1 MDSMDIKGL
10 ENLMNLRPEANKYTQ
25 WGIEFNPFPRSGTAN
40 INGTDGI
47 NISLAPFNVQVEQ
60 EINRFI
66 MDSFALNGV
75 DNKDQFISATIVG
88 DYGSGKTQLLMY
100 VRGVLNTIREGH
112 KFLKPYTIYI
122 DNPGGTILEFI
133 GSIIAKIGEENIRK
147 YVWNHIIEVIMSDD
161 DVKSRIKTMAPTQ
174 GMLWQEEGESPD
186 PFDKANTVSYKRFLD
201 AILRNM
207 STPNRKKF
215 DGYFSGI
222 VKSILEKDTSDTTVA
237 YYFYDFISSDFGIN
251 KTWEALTSGN
261 LKQVTGKEFAIIKYI
276 IKLLK
281 REGYTHVYILV
292 DEFEDLTE
300 GRLTKVQLDN
310 YIHNLRTLLDKQR
323 EWCLLFAMNP
333 LALDRLK
340 KVSPPLAD
348 RISVR
353 QINLDNLQ
361 KEEMKSL
368 LEKYLSLANYQGET
382 PIQQDA
388 MDYILK
394 VCDGNPRRILK
405 VTFSLFESAASLGVK
420 VINKEFVENNIPS
433 F

>member
-1 MDSMDIKGL
+1 MSDELKGL
-10 ENLMNLRPEANKYTQ
+10 EGLLDLQPQENKYAQ

-40 INGTDGI
+40 INGSDWV
-47 NISLAPFNVQVEQ
+47 NRSLVPFNAVIQQ

-66 MDSFALNGV
+66 NDSFAANKV
-75 DNKDQFISATIVG
+75 DEKDQFISATIVG

-100 VRGVLNTIREGH
+100 VRGILNRIRDGH
-112 KFLKPYTIYI
+112 KFLKPYTIYL
-122 DNPGGTILEFI
+122 DNPGGSILEFI

-147 YVWNHIIEVIMSDD
+147 YVWNHIIEEIMQND
-161 DVKSRIKTMAPTQ
+161 DVKSKIKMMAPTQ
-174 GMLWQEEGESPD
+174 GLLWQEEGESPD
-186 PFDKANTVSYKRFLD
+186 PFNEANTVSYKRFLD

-215 DGYFSGI
+215 DAYFSGI
-222 VKSILEKDTSDTTVA
+222 VRTILEKDTQDTTVA
-237 YYFYDFISSDFGIN
+237 FYFYDFISSDFGIN
-251 KTWEALTSGN
+251 KTWEALTSGS

-300 GRLTKVQLDN
+300 GRLTKAQLDN

-361 KEEMKSL
+361 REEMKNL
-368 LEKYLSLANYQGET
+368 IEKYLSLADYQGET
-382 PIQQDA
+382 PIRQDA

-405 VTFSLFESAASLGVK
+405 VTFSLFESAATAGVK
-420 VINKEFVENNIPS
+420 EIDLDFVERNIPS

>member
-1 MDSMDIKGL
+1 MSDELKGL
-10 ENLMNLRPEANKYTQ
+10 EGLLNIQPEENKYAQ

-361 KEEMKSL
+361 KEEMKNL
-368 LEKYLSLANYQGET
+368 LEKYLSLANYQGEI

>member
-1 MDSMDIKGL
+1 MSEELKGL
-10 ENLMNLRPEANKYTQ
+10 EGLLDLQPEENKYAQ

-40 INGTDGI
+40 INGSDWV
-47 NISLAPFNVQVEQ
+47 NRSLVPFNAVIQQ

-66 MDSFALNGV
+66 NDSFAANKV
-75 DNKDQFISATIVG
+75 DEKDQFISATIVG

-100 VRGVLNTIREGH
+100 VRGILNRIRDGH
-112 KFLKPYTIYI
+112 KFLKPYTIYL
-122 DNPGGTILEFI
+122 DNPGGSILEFI

-147 YVWNHIIEVIMSDD
+147 YVWNHIIEEIMQND
-161 DVKSRIKTMAPTQ
+161 DVKSKIKMMAPTQ

-186 PFDKANTVSYKRFLD
+186 PFNEANTVSYKRFLD

-215 DGYFSGI
+215 DAYFSGI
-222 VKSILEKDTSDTTVA
+222 VRTILEKDTQDTTVA
-237 YYFYDFISSDFGIN
+237 FYFYDFISSDFGIN
-251 KTWEALTSGN
+251 KTWEALTSGS
-261 LKQVTGKEFAIIKYI
+261 LKQVTGKEFSIIKYI

-300 GRLTKVQLDN
+300 GRLTKAQLDN

-361 KEEMKSL
+361 REEMKNL
-368 LEKYLSLANYQGET
+368 IEKYLSLADYQGET

-405 VTFSLFESAASLGVK
+405 VTFSLFESAATAGVK
-420 VINKEFVENNIPS
+420 EIDLDFVERNIPS

>member
-1 MDSMDIKGL
+1 MSEELKGL
-10 ENLMNLRPEANKYTQ
+10 EGLLDLQPEENKYAQ

-40 INGTDGI
+40 INGSDWV
-47 NISLAPFNVQVEQ
+47 NRSLVPFNAVIQQ

-66 MDSFALNGV
+66 NDSFAANKV
-75 DNKDQFISATIVG
+75 DEKDQFISATIVG

-100 VRGVLNTIREGH
+100 VRGILNRIRDGH
-112 KFLKPYTIYI
+112 KFLKPYTIYL
-122 DNPGGTILEFI
+122 DNPGGSILEFI

-147 YVWNHIIEVIMSDD
+147 YVWNHIIEEIMQND
-161 DVKSRIKTMAPTQ
+161 DVKSKIKMMAPTQ
-174 GMLWQEEGESPD
+174 GLLWQEEGESPD
-186 PFDKANTVSYKRFLD
+186 PFNEANTVSYKRFLD

-215 DGYFSGI
+215 DAYFSGI
-222 VKSILEKDTSDTTVA
+222 VRTILEKDTQDTTVA
-237 YYFYDFISSDFGIN
+237 FYFYDFISSDFGIN
-251 KTWEALTSGN
+251 KTWEALTSGS

-276 IKLLK
+276 IRLLK

-300 GRLTKVQLDN
+300 GRLTKAQLDN

-361 KEEMKSL
+361 REEMKNL
-368 LEKYLSLANYQGET
+368 IEKYLSLADYQGET
-382 PIQQDA
+382 PIRQDA
-388 MDYILK
+388 MDYCLGFCRKKHTFILIWK
-394 VCDGNPRRILK
+394 TGLHNWR
-405 VTFSLFESAASLGVK
+405 SSA
-420 VINKEFVENNIPS
+420 
-433 F
+433 